1 MDYYFQCHM
10 ILAGLYEAIL
20 GLSSYRLAN
29 LQVPEEDAAN
39 LAVSCCKASPFTAP
53 SLNNPFGMF
62 ASVSAY
68 FNIFFNPV
76 MRLSHNAVCSF
87 VEYGSFFNSKNV
99 KSGLL
104 FNTAIRQ

>member
-1 MDYYFQCHM
+1 
-10 ILAGLYEAIL
+10 
-20 GLSSYRLAN
+20 
-29 LQVPEEDAAN
+29 
-39 LAVSCCKASPFTAP
+39 
-53 SLNNPFGMF
+53 MF